1 MYSITCSIE
10 SVFLYRFIWLKE
22 MRKSF
27 TLLFLCKFLLSTGN
41 VVKNGNFQSG
51 DLLPWRCHGDCLC
64 HTSQRYLGDLCWT
77 LSPQLKVCLAV
88 TDRTETWNGPRQS
101 LSSSSLTSQ
110 PGLYTLTFSIKVTEE
125 VEGKWKLHLIN
136 GVEEQ
141 FVSLFSGLFSPSD
154 WRNFTVIVDIDDIV
168 TQVELVEILFEGSPA
183 SSDFYLDNIS
193 LQETE
198 DDSWK
203 EEANDRIE
211 KFRKNNVEINF
222 LDTDGTQ
229 LTVEV
234 TQTSHLFP
242 FGQAVDSPDIA
253 RCYDM
258 DRDDNYCSYVK
269 NNFNMITDTYRYR
282 AEELNTRKCNEC
294 SG

>member
-1 MYSITCSIE
+1 M
-10 SVFLYRFIWLKE
+10 
-22 MRKSF
+22 
-27 TLLFLCKFLLSTGN
+27 N
-41 VVKNGNFQSG
+41 A
-51 DLLPWRCHGDCLC
+51 
-64 HTSQRYLGDLCWT
+64 
-77 LSPQLKVCLAV
+77 CLAV

-101 LSSSSLTSQ
+101 LTSSSLTSQ

-125 VEGKWKLHLIN
+125 VEGKWKLHLIS
-136 GVEEQ
+136 GGEEQ
-141 FVSLFSGLFSPSD
+141 FVSLFSDLFSPSD
-154 WRNFTVIVDIDDIV
+154 WRNFTVSVDIDDIV
-168 TQVELVEILFEGSPA
+168 TQAELVEIIFEGSPA

-193 LQETE
+193 LQETD

-211 KFRKNNVEINF
+211 KFRKSNVEINF
-222 LDTDGTQ
+222 LDTDSTQ

-258 DRDDNYCSYVK
+258 DHDDNYCSYVK
-269 NNFNMITDTYRYR
+269 NNFNMITHTYRYTYL
-282 AEELNTRKCNEC
+282 EH
-294 SG
+294 